1 MAQIF
6 SKSASLWFKTALA
19 VGPFAL
25 VAGLLAGYRFSYST
39 YMTQVDLPLDQPV
52 PFSHQHHVA
61 GLGIDCQYCHTTVTK
76 TADAGMPDTETCMT
90 CHSQIWTEAPVL
102 QPVRDSLSSSTPI
115 RWTRVYNVADYVYF
129 DHSVHVN
136 KGISCT
142 KCHGDVESMPIVRK
156 TVTLQMGWC
165 LECHRH
171 PTAAF
176 AAPNTVF
183 QPPQVFTL
191 NWRVAADP
199 NLKSL
204 VAKKLSDVPPVRE
217 LTDCTA
223 CHR

>member
-6 SKSASLWFKTALA
+6 STSASFWFKTALGI
-19 VGPFAL
+19 GPFAL
-25 VAGLLAGYRFSYST
+25 VAALLAGYRFSYST

-61 GLGIDCQYCHTTVTK
+61 GLGIDCQYCHTTVAK

-102 QPVRDSLSSSTPI
+102 KPIRDSLTSSTPI

-129 DHSVHVN
+129 NHSVHVS

-142 KCHGDVESMPIVRK
+142 KCHGDVESMPIMRK
-156 TVTLQMGWC
+156 AVTLQMGWC

-171 PTAAF
+171 PAAAF
-176 AAPNTVF
+176 AAPNAVF

-199 NLKSL
+199 NLQRL
-204 VAKKLSDVPPVRE
+204 LAKKLSDVPAVRE